1 MAARNALS
9 NAMASSP
16 RGLKES
22 RATGPFTS
30 APRRTIS
37 AASSC
42 LRWISPVSEMSLRHV
57 SDAPPGMSMTV
68 RLSSWPGP
76 FMAFSRLTRPQPI
89 TASGAVWR
97 VPSSFVAVVS
107 STCGAAIEVPV

>member
-1 MAARNALS
+1 
-9 NAMASSP
+9 
-16 RGLKES
+16 
-22 RATGPFTS
+22 
-30 APRRTIS
+30 
-37 AASSC
+37 
-42 LRWISPVSEMSLRHV
+42 
-57 SDAPPGMSMTV
+57 MTV

-89 TASGAVWR
+89 TSSGAVWR

>member
-1 MAARNALS
+1 MAVRRAWS
-9 NAMASSP
+9 NATASSP
-16 RGLKES
+16 SGLKVS
-22 RATGPFTS
+22 RATGPFMS
-30 APRRTIS
+30 APRRAIS

-42 LRWISPVSEMSLRHV
+42 LRWTSPVSEMSWRHV
-57 SDAPPGMSMTV
+57 SAIPPGMSMTV

-89 TASGAVWR
+89 TSSGAVWR